1 MLQVIQGLL
10 QANEAVVVG
19 KDNCAQ
25 LFAHE
30 VTRVFHDRLV
40 CPEDRRTFFEILS
53 DNLHD
58 YFKVTQFVEILFL
71 LTKACSGTVTVLSYS
86 CFLFAPFSIYC
97 QACLFCCSVPRE
109 RYVTVKTFFALENE
123 YTLFSNLR
131 ESGMAVETIPKLQP
145 LRQVILLGTQTT
157 LSLK

>member
-1 MLQVIQGLL
+1 MFQVIQGLL

-71 LTKACSGTVTVLSYS
+71 LAKACSGTVTVLSES
-86 CFLFAPFSIYC
+86 CFLFAPFSVYC
-97 QACLFCCSVPRE
+97 QACLFCCSVLHE
-109 RYVTVKTFFALENE
+109 RYETVKIFFALVNE
-123 YTLFSNLR
+123 YTLFWSLR
-131 ESGMAVETIPKLQP
+131 DSGMVL
-145 LRQVILLGTQTT
+145 
-157 LSLK
+157 